1 VGLHLA
7 SPAEP
12 VPERLFFFWEKKI
25 YACLMHIRQVQHPS
39 MLFIHAY

>member
-12 VPERLFFFWEKKI
+12 VPESLFFGEKKN